1 MKTGKEHGKQVQV
14 VLLAGMLLILS
25 ACNPGMWAEPT
36 KAPDISEV
44 PNVTWVPAATKAPTE
59 GAVPTEVLG
68 PTATAT
74 PTLSPTP
81 TPSPEPTATQTPA
94 PTSTPTPTVTPTPAW
109 TEGEV
114 SFTKAEYFYAE
125 DIAVEL
131 VNRTGNPGY
140 ITYTMDGTEP
150 TADGAVYEKPLLLT
164 AGGTDFPNVYTI
176 RAKAWY
182 ENGEASET
190 YVHTYFV
197 SETVKERFSTMIF
210 SINGNPAELTD
221 GPEGILYGENYKQRG
236 RESERVVSI
245 EAFSADGELLF
256 SQFSGVR
263 VFGGGSRE
271 FAIKSLKLFARKEY
285 QEGKGTFETTVFGSM
300 TVDGEEPIEK
310 YDKLVLR
317 AGGDD
322 FQRGF
327 IRDELAQR
335 LAGVAGFAAYEAVVP
350 AVVYINGEYYGFHWL
365 HESYCDK
372 YFQYRNGKSKGEYI
386 VLEGSDTYKS
396 ISDDEAEAAAAK
408 EYNRTYKKYAAADLT
423 DDKIYA
429 EVCAWIDVENYI
441 DYMAFNMYISNND
454 WPGGNYR
461 CFRYYAAEGEEY
473 GIGEKDGRWRFL
485 MHDADCGFST
495 YYTAEQSARRNDIQK
510 VLGDVGGS
518 RYSKLLAALLR
529 REDCRVYFIN
539 KMYEYRDGCLS
550 AESVNAVLDQMLS
563 ERDTELS
570 YYMKYLKELKKE
582 NNTITATEKATK
594 NHIQKI
600 RDFAELR
607 GEYLTKYMQEFFGIE

>member
-1 MKTGKEHGKQVQV
+1 MKKIKNDRKKMWLGMMV
-14 VLLAGMLLILS
+14 GMLFGLA
-25 ACNPGMWAEPT
+25 ACNTGAEL
-36 KAPDISEV
+36 PD
-44 PNVTWVPAATKAPTE
+44 VPAETAAPTQTLTPVSTMPTE
-59 GAVPTEVLG
+59 GVASTATPTPTLSPTPVPTYT
-68 PTATAT
+68 PT

-81 TPSPEPTATQTPA
+81 TVS
-94 PTSTPTPTVTPTPAW
+94 PTPTATPTPAW
-109 TEGEV
+109 TGTDGDVGFSEAG
-114 SFTKAEYFYAE
+114 YFYAS
-125 DIAVEL
+125 DLVVEL
-131 VNRTGNPGY
+131 VNRSGGNGY
-140 ITYTMDGTEP
+140 ITYTLDGTEP
-150 TADGAVYEKPLLLT
+150 TAEGTVYEKPLVLT

-176 RAKAWY
+176 RAKVWY

-197 SETVKERFSTMIF
+197 SETIKGRYSTMIF
-210 SINGNPAELTD
+210 SINGNPEELTD
-221 GPEGILYGENYKQRG
+221 GPDGILYGENYKQRG

-245 EAFSADGELLF
+245 EAISAEGELLF

-271 FAIKSLKLFARKEY
+271 FAIKSLKLYARKEY
-285 QEGKGTFETTVFGSM
+285 QEGKGTFETMVFGSM
-300 TVDGEEPIEK
+300 TADGEEPIEK

-335 LAGVAGFAAYEAVVP
+335 LAGAAGFAAYEAVVP

-386 VLEGSDTYKS
+386 VLEGSDTHKS
-396 ISDDEAEAAAAK
+396 ISDDEAEAEAAK
-408 EYNRTYKKYAAADLT
+408 EYNRNYKKYAAADLT

-429 EVCAWIDVENYI
+429 EVCDWIDVENYI

-473 GIGEKDGRWRFL
+473 GTGEKDGRWRFL
-485 MHDADCGFST
+485 MHDADCAFAT
-495 YYTAEQSARRNDIQK
+495 WYTAEQSAQRNDIKK
-510 VLGDVGGS
+510 VLGEPDGS
-518 RYSKLLAALLR
+518 RYSKLLAALLK
-529 REDCRVYFIN
+529 REDCRTYFIN
-539 KMYEYRDGCLS
+539 KMYEYRDVYLS
-550 AESVNAVLDQMLS
+550 AERVNAMLDQMLS
-563 ERDTELS
+563 ERDTELA

-582 NNTITATEKATK
+582 NNTITATEKNTK
-594 NHIQKI
+594 NHIQRI

-607 GEYLTKYMQEFFGIE
+607 GEYITKYIKEFFGIE